1 MSGLLLGP
9 MMSYH
14 FDRSKDFNEQN
25 VGLGY
30 MSENGLL
37 GGVYNNSYNKPS
49 VYAGKNFSYPL
60 NGLLSAGVTV
70 GGVTGYPA
78 APVLPMIVPELS
90 ANLGDDTKLAL
101 MLEPPLG
108 NKTKGALALQI
119 RRAIK

>member
-25 VGLGY
+25 PGLGY
-30 MSENGLL
+30 MSEGGLL
-37 GGVYNNSYNKPS
+37 GGMYRNSYSKPS
-49 VYAGKNFSYPL
+49 VYAGKQFSTPI
-60 NGLLSAGVTV
+60 NGLLSAGLTV

-78 APVLPMIVPELS
+78 APVLPMVVPELS
-90 ANLGDDTKLAL
+90 ANLGDSTKVAL
-101 MLEPPLG
+101 MLEPPVG

-119 RRAIK
+119 RKALK